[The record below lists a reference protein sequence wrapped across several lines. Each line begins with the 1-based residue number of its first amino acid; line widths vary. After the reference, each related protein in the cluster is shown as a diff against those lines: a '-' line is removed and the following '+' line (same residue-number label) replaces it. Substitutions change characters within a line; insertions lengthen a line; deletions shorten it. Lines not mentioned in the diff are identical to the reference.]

1 MSLFFFSSASA
12 RYRDGSG
19 DDAYAAPNGG
29 GEWKLVSRVSFVV
42 VVLTGVC
49 VSSPVSGRRFC
60 SASGLIRVEGFS
72 SSFVVAFAS
81 DGSSPP
87 RTTVRRGGERQSSG
101 ACDSQSSGV
110 PGGGGVGARGDDL
123 AGDGDRGIGSSATDA
138 RSARVASAEVAS
150 GSGSASRASSSSS
163 RLARYARRAPYAS
176 AAPALCVVRC
186 DGGEDV

>member
-1 MSLFFFSSASA
+1 
-12 RYRDGSG
+12 
-19 DDAYAAPNGG
+19 
-29 GEWKLVSRVSFVV
+29 VSFVV

-49 VSSPVSGRRFC
+49 VTTSPVSGRFC
-60 SASGLIRVEGFS
+60 SASGFSRVDGFS
-72 SSFVVAFAS
+72 PSFVVVSA
-81 DGSSPP
+81 P

-101 ACDSQSSGV
+101 ARDSQSSGV
-110 PGGGGVGARGDDL
+110 PGGGGVGERGDDL

-138 RSARVASAEVAS
+138 RSERVPSADEAS